1 MELIYYPN
9 HAERYAHI
17 PEWERAEYPDEVRIG
32 GTIIQRTKLFAEL
45 THEDIAGYIDPCLVA
60 RDIPIRKALKHFH

>member
-17 PEWERAEYPDEVRIG
+17 PEEEREEYPDEVRIG
-32 GTIIQRTKLFAEL
+32 WTVIQRTKLFAEL
-45 THEDIAGYIDPCLVA
+45 TREDLGGLDPCLVA
-60 RDIPIRKALKHFH
+60 RDVPIRKALKHFH